1 MHGVPRQKVVLENHS
16 EEWAEEFARV
26 KRQLQ
31 SMHGETV
38 VDIQHVGS
46 TAIEG
51 IMAKP
56 MLDVAVLFRQITA
69 SVFAA
74 MAENG
79 YAYYGE
85 VTSGKHLF
93 ILRGQDEISLQHIH
107 CYEESNSGLFYE
119 QLRFRDFLRSHP
131 TYAKEY
137 EALKLKLLELY
148 ADDRKKYTAG
158 KQAFFDKI
166 KLLAAQE

>member
-1 MHGVPRQKVVLENHS
+1 MQGVPRQKVVLETHRA
-16 EEWAEEFARV
+16 EWAEEFDRV

-31 SMHGETV
+31 SMHGENAV
-38 VDIQHVGS
+38 NIQHVGS
-46 TAIEG
+46 TAIDG

-56 MLDVAVLFRQITA
+56 MLDVAVLFRRIDD
-69 SVFAA
+69 SVFSG

-79 YAYYGE
+79 YVYYGE
-85 VTSGKHLF
+85 VASGKHLF
-93 ILRGQDEISLQHIH
+93 ILRGQNEVSLQHVH
-107 CYEESNSGLFYE
+107 CYEVSNSGLFYE

-131 TYAKEY
+131 AYAREY
-137 EALKLKLLELY
+137 EALKIKLLELY

-166 KLLAAQE
+166 KLLATQD

>member
-1 MHGVPRQKVVLENHS
+1 MQGVPRKKVVLENHR
-16 EEWAEEFARV
+16 EEWAEEFACV
-26 KRQLQ
+26 KRLLLRV
-31 SMHGETV
+31 HGENV

-46 TAIEG
+46 TAVEG

-56 MLDVAVLFRQITA
+56 MLDVAVLFRRIA
-69 SVFAA
+69 DPVFTA

-93 ILRGQDEISLQHIH
+93 ILRGQNELSLQHIH
-107 CYEESNSGLFYE
+107 CYEEGNCGLFYE
-119 QLRFRDFLRSHP
+119 QLRFRDYLRSHP
-131 TYAKEY
+131 AYAKEY

-166 KLLAAQE
+166 KLLAAQD